1 MLLIGRVTIK
11 DRLLFSGFF
20 KLFCLGYICTGLNG
34 KPLSMR
40 LGQLAR
46 KLAIRPSQIVEFLA
60 AQNISLDESSNTRL
74 EDDQVILIMKQFAP
88 ALGDTIA
95 AREAADSPV
104 VAEETP
110 ALNEATEAEDKSAE
124 DLQTPSQVEESK
136 AEVIKAPKVELSGLK
151 VVGKIDL
158 PELKKKDPTI
168 AGIESPAENPGDA
181 EKKGLPEG
189 KKPSPYRREKPEQR
203 PVRKNPIALQRERE
217 AQEAER
223 KRQEKAKQEK
233 EQRTKN
239 YYNKVRAPAPTKRIK
254 MLEDPTTEMSP
265 AELKQAPRTWV
276 GKFFNWL
283 KT

>member
-1 MLLIGRVTIK
+1 
-11 DRLLFSGFF
+11 
-20 KLFCLGYICTGLNG
+20 
-34 KPLSMR
+34 MR

-46 KLAIRPSQIVEFLA
+46 KLAIRPSRIVEFLA
-60 AQNISLDESSNTRL
+60 AHNISLDESSNTRL
-74 EDDQVILIMKQFAP
+74 ADDQVNLIMKQFAT
-88 ALGDTIA
+88 GDAVA
-95 AREAADSPV
+95 AGDEVDAPQ
-104 VAEETP
+104 VAEEELG
-110 ALNEATEAEDKSAE
+110 LNEGTGVEDKSAE
-124 DLQTPSQVEESK
+124 DLSTTSQVEEAK
-136 AEVIKAPKVELSGLK
+136 AEVIKVPKVELSGLK

-158 PELKKKDPTI
+158 PELKKKDPP
-168 AGIESPAENPGDA
+168 AADIESPIENPREA
-181 EKKGLPEG
+181 EKTALPQG
-189 KKPSPYRREKPEQR
+189 KKQSPYKKEKPEQR

-239 YYNKVRAPAPTKRIK
+239 YYNKVRASAPTKRIK
-254 MLEDPTTEMSP
+254 MVEDPTTEMSP